1 VSESAM
7 TCSRDC
13 PACGDGLCTA
23 GETSTTCPFDCR

>member
-1 VSESAM
+1 M

-23 GETSTTCPFDCR
+23 SETNVTCPFDCR